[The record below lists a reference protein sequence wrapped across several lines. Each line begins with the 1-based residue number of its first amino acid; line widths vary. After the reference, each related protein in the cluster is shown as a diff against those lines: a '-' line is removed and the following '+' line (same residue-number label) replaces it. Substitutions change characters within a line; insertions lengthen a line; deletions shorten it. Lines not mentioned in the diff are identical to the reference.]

1 MTLYVIKELVLL
13 VLCLI
18 ECLLRQLVL
27 VSDVVDVA
35 FESVD
40 LLDTRL
46 LSLLYLS
53 HSELRAI
60 EFLL

>member
-1 MTLYVIKELVLL
+1 ML

-53 HSELRAI
+53 QSELRAI